1 MNEFGD
7 DIHPIEDPR
16 HDTST
21 RLHLVELGSLRL
33 NLIQYEKS
41 ILILQNPI

>member
-1 MNEFGD
+1 MNEFED
-7 DIHPIEDPR
+7 DIHPIPDMI
-16 HDTST
+16 
-21 RLHLVELGSLRL
+21 RLHLGELGSLRL